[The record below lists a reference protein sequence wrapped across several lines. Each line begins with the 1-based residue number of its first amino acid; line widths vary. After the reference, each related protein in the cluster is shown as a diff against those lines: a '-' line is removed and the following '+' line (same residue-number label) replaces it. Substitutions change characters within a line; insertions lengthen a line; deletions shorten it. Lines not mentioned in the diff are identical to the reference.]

1 MVSRNTEGKTT
12 KQSALRLR
20 SSMTQHI
27 VAHLQVTDRRLALEL
42 VQALLYSSTYA
53 DGQTVLSFLY
63 DLKPVSGAKGLQ
75 FLKGFECIKTQP
87 VLFRLNL
94 WVKTKPKS
102 AVAHILIS
110 QDRKGKMTWLWILTF
125 SPLFLLK
132 EAFVIPYIMS
142 SAIRRNI
149 TYTRGSPCSTTCHIY
164 PKRKYKVGKDFK
176 TVPKAELKPH
186 DSFPWVRRNQKQTKQ
201 AWWHTHLIP
210 ALWRQKQTHLC
221 LNPAWSTWEF
231 QARHNY
237 IPRLCV
243 PQKFLNCFKNWKK
256 PTKTEKKALKTKETN
271 HQDRGKSVLSSM
283 T

>member
-20 SSMTQHI
+20 SSVTQHI

-75 FLKGFECIKTQP
+75 FLKGFECIKTHP

-94 WVKTKPKS
+94 WVKTKPKPKP

-110 QDRKGKMTWLWILTF
+110 QDRKGKMSWLWILTF
-125 SPLFLLK
+125 FPLLFLLK

-149 TYTRGSPCSTTCHIY
+149 TYTRGSPCSTTCRIY

-186 DSFPWVRRNQKQTKQ
+186 DSFPWVRIKSKPNTVAYPFNTSTLETEAEASLFESSLVYVRVSGQ
-201 AWWHTHLIP
+201 AQLHTETLCP
-210 ALWRQKQTHLC
+210 AK
-221 LNPAWSTWEF
+221 
-231 QARHNY
+231 
-237 IPRLCV
+237 I
-243 PQKFLNCFKNWKK
+243 FK
-256 PTKTEKKALKTKETN
+256 LF
-271 HQDRGKSVLSSM
+271 
-283 T
+283 